1 MLEPPDMSDIPELEP
16 AEARHQRL
24 AALDRAHLWHPFTQ
38 MQTWLE
44 PLPGDEPLIIDHAR
58 GSWLFDT
65 LGRKYLDAVSSLW
78 VNVHGHHR
86 TEIDSAIK
94 LQLAHVAHTT
104 LLGLASP
111 PSIELAAELVRRAP
125 RGGLAHGETGLTK
138 VFYSDSGSTSVEI
151 ALKMA
156 FQHWR
161 QRGKPQKR
169 KFVALAEAYHGDTL
183 GAVSVGGVDLFH
195 EIFRP
200 LLFDCLRVPTP
211 YLYRWPTGQK
221 HCLEAAA
228 MAAESLIHGRREEIA
243 AFILEPLVQGAAGM
257 IMHPAGYLRRVAR
270 ACKENGV
277 LLICDEVATGFGRT
291 GTLFACEQEEVVPD
305 FLCLAKGLSG
315 GYLPLAATLTTDA
328 VYESFLGPFESKRTF
343 FHGHS
348 YTGNPLACAAALASL
363 KLFDEHHTLDHV
375 RAMAERVSE
384 GLHGVAELRHVGN
397 VRQRGLMVGIELVK
411 DKNTKEEF
419 AYEARM
425 GHRVALAGRKREL
438 LLRPL
443 GNVVVLL
450 PPLSIAPAEVDFL
463 VEGVRESIREATETQ

>member
-1 MLEPPDMSDIPELEP
+1 MSDIPTAPEE

-24 AALDRAHLWHPFTQ
+24 AALDRAHVWHPFTQ

-44 PLPGDEPLIIDHAR
+44 PLPGDEPVIIDHAN
-58 GSWLFDT
+58 GCWLFDT
-65 LGRKYLDAVSSLW
+65 RGRKYLDAISSLW

-86 TEIDSAIK
+86 AEIDSALR
-94 LQLAHVAHTT
+94 LQLEHVAHTT

-111 PSIELAAELVRRAP
+111 PSIELAAELVARAP
-125 RGGLAHGETGLTK
+125 KAGLPPGENGLTK
-138 VFYSDSGSTSVEI
+138 VFYSDSGSTAVEV

-156 FQHWR
+156 FQHWK

-169 KFVALAEAYHGDTL
+169 KFVALAEGYHGDTI
-183 GAVSVGGVDLFH
+183 GSVSVGGVDLFH
-195 EIFRP
+195 EIFQP
-200 LLFDCLRVPTP
+200 LLFDCLRVPAP
-211 YLYRWPTGQK
+211 HMYRWPTGPK

-228 MAAESLIHGRREEIA
+228 LAAESVIHGRRDEIA
-243 AFILEPLVQGAAGM
+243 ALIIEPLVQGAAGM
-257 IMHPAGYLRRVAR
+257 IVHPPGYLKRIAH

-305 FLCLAKGLSG
+305 FLCVAKGLSG

-363 KLFDEHHTLDHV
+363 RLFDEMRTLEH
-375 RAMAERVSE
+375 AGTMAARLAE
-384 GLHGVAELRHVGN
+384 GLQGVAELPHVGD

-411 DKNTKEEF
+411 DRKTKEEY
-419 AYEARM
+419 AYGDRM
-425 GHRVALAGRKREL
+425 GHKVALAARKREL
-438 LLRPL
+438 MLRPL
-443 GNVVVLL
+443 GNVVVLM
-450 PPLSIAPAEVDFL
+450 PPLSIAPSEIDFL
-463 VEGVRESIREATETQ
+463 LDGVREAIAEATA

>member
-1 MLEPPDMSDIPELEP
+1 MGDIPNLEDP
-16 AEARHQRL
+16 EARHQRL
-24 AALDRAHLWHPFTQ
+24 AALDRAHVWHPFTQ

-44 PLPGDEPLIIDHAR
+44 PLPGDEPLIVDHAR

-65 LGRKYLDAVSSLW
+65 RGRKYLDAVSSLW

-94 LQLAHVAHTT
+94 LQLEYVAHTT

-125 RGGLAHGETGLTK
+125 SRGLAHGETGLTK
-138 VFYSDSGSTSVEI
+138 VFYSDSGSTAVEI

-161 QRGKPQKR
+161 QRDKPQKR
-169 KFVALAEAYHGDTL
+169 KFVALSDAYHGDTI
-183 GAVSVGGVDLFH
+183 GSVSVGGVDLFH

-200 LLFDCLRVPTP
+200 LLFDCLRVPAP
-211 YLYRWPTGQK
+211 YVYRWPTGQK

-228 MAAESLIHGRREEIA
+228 LAAESLIHGRRDEIA
-243 AFILEPLVQGAAGM
+243 AVVIEPLVQGAAG
-257 IMHPAGYLRRVAR
+257 IVVHPEGYLRRVAR

-305 FLCLAKGLSG
+305 FLCVAKGLSG

-363 KLFDEHHTLDHV
+363 RLFDEQRTLEHV
-375 RAMAERVSE
+375 REMSERLRE
-384 GLHGVAELRHVGN
+384 GLHGVAELRHVGD
-397 VRQRGLMVGIELVK
+397 VRQRGLMVGIELVRDRK
-411 DKNTKEEF
+411 TKEEYGY
-419 AYEARM
+419 AERI
-425 GHRVALAGRKREL
+425 GHRVSLAGRKREL

-443 GNVVVLL
+443 GNVVVLM
-450 PPLSIAPAEVDFL
+450 PPLSIAPSEVDFL
-463 VEGVRESIREATETQ
+463 VEGVRESIREATEES

>member
-1 MLEPPDMSDIPELEP
+1 MSDIPTAPED

-24 AALDRAHLWHPFTQ
+24 AALDRAHVWHPFTQ

-44 PLPGDEPLIIDHAR
+44 PLPGDEPVIIDHAQ

-65 LGRKYLDAVSSLW
+65 RGRKYLDAVSSLW

-86 TEIDSAIK
+86 REIDSAIK
-94 LQLAHVAHTT
+94 L
-104 LLGLASP
+104 P
-111 PSIELAAELVRRAP
+111 AELSRRAP
-125 RGGLAHGETGLTK
+125 RHGLPPNETGLTK
-138 VFYSDSGSTSVEI
+138 VFYSDSGSTAVEI

-161 QRGKPQKR
+161 QRDKPR
-169 KFVALAEAYHGDTL
+169 KSRFVALAEAYHGDTL
-183 GAVSVGGVDLFH
+183 GSVSVGGMDLFH

-211 YLYRWPTGQK
+211 YVYRWPTGER
-221 HCLEAAA
+221 HCLDAAA
-228 MAAESLIHGRREEIA
+228 MAAESVIHGRRDEIA
-243 AFILEPLVQGAAGM
+243 AVVIEPLVQGAAGM
-257 IMHPAGYLRRVAR
+257 IMHPSGYLKRVAR

-305 FLCLAKGLSG
+305 FLCIAKGLSG

-363 KLFDEHHTLDHV
+363 KLFDEANILEHS
-375 RAMAERVSE
+375 RMMAARLAE
-384 GLHGVAELRHVGN
+384 GLAGVAELKHVGD
-397 VRQRGLMVGIELVK
+397 VRQRGLMIGIELVK
-411 DKNTKEEF
+411 DKKTKEEF
-419 AYEARM
+419 PYDARM
-425 GHRVALAGRKREL
+425 GHRVTLAARRREL
-438 LLRPL
+438 MLRPL
-443 GNVVVLL
+443 GNVVVLV
-450 PPLSIAPAEVDFL
+450 PPLAIVGAEVDFL
-463 VEGVRESIREATETQ
+463 VEGVRESIREATELM

>member
-1 MLEPPDMSDIPELEP
+1 MGDIPAVPEDS
-16 AEARHQRL
+16 EARHQRL
-24 AALDRAHLWHPFTQ
+24 AALDRAHVWHPFTQ

-58 GSWLFDT
+58 GCWLFDT
-65 LGRKYLDAVSSLW
+65 RGRKYLDAISSLW
-78 VNVHGHHR
+78 VNLHGHHR
-86 TEIDSAIK
+86 AEIDSAIK
-94 LQLAHVAHTT
+94 LQLEYVAHTT

-125 RGGLAHGETGLTK
+125 KNGLSPNESGLTR
-138 VFYSDSGSTSVEI
+138 VFYSDSGSTAVEI

-161 QRGKPQKR
+161 QRGKPQKTR
-169 KFVALAEAYHGDTL
+169 FVALAEGYHGDTL
-183 GAVSVGGVDLFH
+183 GAVSVGGMDLFH
-195 EIFRP
+195 QIFHP
-200 LLFDCLRVPTP
+200 LLFDCLRIPTP
-211 YLYRWPTGQK
+211 YVYRWPTGPR
-221 HCLEAAA
+221 HCLDAAA
-228 MAAESLIHGRREEIA
+228 LAAETLIRSRREEIA
-243 AFILEPLVQGAAGM
+243 AVIIEPVVQAAAGM
-257 IMHPAGYLRRVAR
+257 ITHPAGYLKRVAR

-363 KLFDEHHTLDHV
+363 RLFDEQRTLDHV
-375 RAMAERVSE
+375 RIMAERLAQ
-384 GLHGVAELRHVGN
+384 GLESVGELEHVGD
-397 VRQRGLMVGIELVK
+397 VRQRGLMIGIELVK
-411 DKNTKEEF
+411 DRKTKDEYPFEE
-419 AYEARM
+419 RR
-425 GHRVALAGRKREL
+425 GHRVALAARKREL

-443 GNVVVLL
+443 GNIIVLI

-463 VEGVRESIREATETQ
+463 VEGVREAIIEAT